1 MEQWLKTAN
10 NLFSSYRENDL
21 GWILFNLVRQ
31 HRPYHCVEI
40 GMLYGYS
47 SIFIMAAL
55 EKNGL
60 GKLCGYDLWE
70 LYPYRHCRKV
80 QTLASIHEAGLAH
93 RLNRLVEADAKHVP
107 LVERGPIDFL
117 HIDISN
123 DGKTYRWAMA
133 AFRDL
138 IKPGGIMVLEGGTI
152 ERDHVP
158 WMKKYNKQ
166 PIAPV
171 LAESNSAWIWY
182 TEPHFPGMTV
192 FTRTPC

>member
-21 GWILFNLVRQ
+21 GWILFNLVCQ

-70 LYPYRHCRKV
+70 AYPYHHCQKI
-80 QTLASIHEAGLAH
+80 QTLQNIHEAGLAH
-93 RLNRLVEADAKHVP
+93 RLAGLMEENAERVP
-107 LVERGPIDFL
+107 KIEKTIDFL

-123 DGKTYRWAMA
+123 DGDTYRWAMA
-133 AFRDL
+133 EFRDL
-138 IKPGGIMVLEGGTI
+138 IKPGGIMVLEGGTE
-152 ERDHVP
+152 ERDNIA
-158 WMKKYNKQ
+158 WMKKYDKQ
-166 PIAPV
+166 PIRPV